1 MKIPITLK
9 EKMLLFIDP
18 TTMKSKYMNHREKM
32 LLWINRLGLIVI
44 HTEIKPYGKGTRR
57 YMIGRHTEEPKQGAQ
72 LPSGK
77 WQMTKGVQEWLTPE
91 PLNGPDLE
99 AWLKDYENS
108 H

>member
-1 MKIPITLK
+1 MANHK
-9 EKMLLFIDP
+9 ERMLEWID
-18 TTMKSKYMNHREKM
+18 
-32 LLWINRLGLIVI
+32 RLGLIVI

-57 YMIGRHTEEPKQGAQ
+57 YMIGRNIEEPKQGNQ

-99 AWLKDYENS
+99 AWLKDYENF